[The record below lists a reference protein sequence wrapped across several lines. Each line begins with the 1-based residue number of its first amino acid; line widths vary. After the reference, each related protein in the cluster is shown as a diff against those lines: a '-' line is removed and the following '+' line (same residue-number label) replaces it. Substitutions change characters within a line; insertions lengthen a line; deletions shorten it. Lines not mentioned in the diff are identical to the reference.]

1 MQDDGEY
8 SEVKIVIIGNSGV
21 GKTSMINRYLK
32 KTFDENSSTTIGAM
46 YLNKIVEKGDTTYKL
61 QVGLPKSNSLDL
73 GYSWSRKIQNNCSTL
88 LQR

>member
-1 MQDDGEY
+1 MEDEGEY
-8 SEVKIVIIGNSGV
+8 TEVKIVIIGNSGV

-46 YLNKIVEKGDTTYKL
+46 YLNKIVPKGDVNYKL
-61 QVGLPKSNSLDL
+61 QVSPSFLKCIDM
-73 GYSWSRKIQNNCSTL
+73 GYSRSGKIPNNSPII